1 MRKKGGGDIDPFLLV
16 CPLNQTRSHSTIM
29 FCSHNHVAI
38 KTQLEKSFT
47 QDWNLLCSS
56 QSFRFSLSHGVT
68 IKATYS
74 SVQKFHDWR
83 RYSPTELPATETRL
97 QIQRGCEQNCPKTM
111 GTVAVQ
117 SQLSYQS
124 LQSSGSD
131 WWKSTACFLVYHLWG
146 CSLVVHTSSPVTY
159 HSTLLLTVQLNQ
171 KSSLRP
177 FHIGKCFSHLR
188 WASSPFRDGPFPH
201 SAVSPQAPSLPFARL
216 FRFCFF

>member
-1 MRKKGGGDIDPFLLV
+1 
-16 CPLNQTRSHSTIM
+16 M

-56 QSFRFSLSHGVT
+56 QSFQFSLSHGVT

-97 QIQRGCEQNCPKTM
+97 QVQRLWTGLSKDYGCSCC
-111 GTVAVQ
+111 TVTTELSTTSVQ
-117 SQLSYQS
+117 RVWLMEIHSMLSI
-124 LQSSGSD
+124 
-131 WWKSTACFLVYHLWG
+131 YHLWG
-146 CSLVVHTSSPVTY
+146 CSLVVHTSSSVTY

-171 KSSLRP
+171 KSFLRP
-177 FHIGKCFSHLR
+177 FHISKCFSHLR

-201 SAVSPQAPSLPFARL
+201 SAVSPQAPSLPFTRL
-216 FRFCFF
+216 FWLCFF